1 LAGEFFTDLPG
12 RSGGTDQPLDYR
24 SKPLT
29 QLRGEPFA
37 ATRAHDD
44 NTQTAVG
51 RTRLDDPEQESAKR
65 RPRLLH
71 PRSFDGQADQVV
83 DLDVEQCVEHCL
95 LVRELPV
102 HRADTNAG
110 RESHLVHRGSHSA
123 LGEHAR
129 RRVKDLATVAFG
141 VGPRGANLLCI
152 DGHVPI
158 AHPNGY
164 GGSVSV

>member
-1 LAGEFFTDLPG
+1 MT
-12 RSGGTDQPLDYR
+12 
-24 SKPLT
+24 
-29 QLRGEPFA
+29 
-37 ATRAHDD
+37 
-44 NTQTAVG
+44 
-51 RTRLDDPEQESAKR
+51 PEQESAKR
-65 RPRLLH
+65 RTRLLH

-83 DLDVEQCVEHCL
+83 DLDVEQCVEHCF

-110 RESHLVHRGSHSA
+110 RESHLVQRGSHSA

-152 DGHVPI
+152 DGHVHI
-158 AHPNGY
+158 AHPKRIRGLRIRSAPPRLKRCA
-164 GGSVSV
+164 GASGRATPTDAGSSFREARDVR